1 MNQNRS
7 LITHLDATELHRET
21 SKPKR
26 PVTMFL
32 LADKILIAERP
43 NYHTRGIDLL
53 DVDGNNTKRNDN
65 GFLMRNIKKDQCLKF
80 RGWVDIEQIQ
90 LFKGAAG
97 NISRSQHVYKSS

>member
-1 MNQNRS
+1 
-7 LITHLDATELHRET
+7 
-21 SKPKR
+21 
-26 PVTMFL
+26 MFL